1 MTQNTTNR
9 PRILVGVDG
18 SEDGLRAVRYAVNEA
33 LATDADVWLVHALDD
48 GVITGGWGVLYD
60 PSIIEET
67 ATTVLTEAR
76 QVAVSAGLGEDRIV
90 AESAVGYPAAVLSK
104 LSERAKLVVV
114 GRRAAS
120 GLERMFVGSTSTSL
134 VASSAARVI
143 VISSA
148 STPQPTGG
156 LGRVAVAV
164 GSLRS
169 DKALRWGFEE
179 AQRRKASLTVIHA
192 LQPQPRG
199 LMDLLTPPVEM
210 KASWVN
216 DERARLERIIG
227 PVAAEYPNVEVTV
240 DVRVGVPIDQLIA
253 ETSKVDLLV
262 MAVKPHPVTGV
273 LGGPVRAV
281 LAHALCPVGVVGIAS

>member
-1 MTQNTTNR
+1 MTDKTTDR

-33 LATDADVWLVHALDD
+33 QATDADLWLVHALDD

-76 QVAVSAGLGEDRIV
+76 LAAEAAGLSGDRIV

-104 LSERAKLVVV
+104 LSERAALVVV

-120 GLERMFVGSTSTSL
+120 GLERMFIGSTSTSL

-148 STPQPTGG
+148 STPQTTGG

-169 DKALRWGFEE
+169 DRALRWGFEE
-179 AQRRKASLTVIHA
+179 ARRRKAELTIIHA

-199 LMDLLTPPVEM
+199 LIDLLTPPVEM
-210 KASWVN
+210 KASWVK
-216 DERARLERIIG
+216 DETTRLEQIIA
-227 PVAAEYPNVEVTV
+227 PVAAQYAEVKVSV

-253 ETSKVDLLV
+253 ETSKVDLLL
-262 MAVKPHPVTGV
+262 MAVRPHPVTGV

-281 LAHALCPVGVVGIAS
+281 LAHALCPVGVVAITS